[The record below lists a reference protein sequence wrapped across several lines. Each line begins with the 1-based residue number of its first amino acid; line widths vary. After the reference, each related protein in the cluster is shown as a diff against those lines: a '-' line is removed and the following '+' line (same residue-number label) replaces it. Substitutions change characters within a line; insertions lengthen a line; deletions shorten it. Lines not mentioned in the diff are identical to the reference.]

1 MKWTRNMFGI
11 LNGKRYLWQRHHK
24 TIRHF
29 ILQFLYGLD
38 NKKRASENYM
48 VGDRDSFQ
56 LFQMMKK
63 VVTDCDSEM
72 HLDDDR
78 DTDDRSHHPPSVN
91 GATLPPPTARVIW
104 TMLSDVFAHQ

>member
-38 NKKRASENYM
+38 NKKRAGENYM

-56 LFQMMKK
+56 LIQMMKK
-63 VVTDCDSEM
+63 VVTGCESEM

-78 DTDDRSHHPPSVN
+78 DTDDRSHHLPS
-91 GATLPPPTARVIW
+91 TICE
-104 TMLSDVFAHQ
+104 